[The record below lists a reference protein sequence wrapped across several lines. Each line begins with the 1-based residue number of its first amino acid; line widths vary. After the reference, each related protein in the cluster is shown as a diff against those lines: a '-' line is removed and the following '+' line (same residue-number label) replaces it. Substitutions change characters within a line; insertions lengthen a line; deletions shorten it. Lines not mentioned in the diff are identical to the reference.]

1 MATACMQEDDRS
13 NTGSPSCGYRD
24 QLEAGDGQAGHDGV
38 AERLV
43 VPWKPGNAG
52 GGKGPQFRTDVKS
65 EDVQEIGQPINS
77 AKRSRIADDVTCE
90 GMKFCPR
97 AGCVKCARPVRRAGC
112 GNGAASYRA
121 TSRLYASQTSALH
134 MVSAWSV
141 ENELVLGQIRTAA
154 KSNEITAIPLLIAM
168 LDLEGA
174 IVTID
179 AMGCQKDI
187 AQSIQNAGADY
198 VLALKGNQG
207 NTLESAKFIFEWEEK
222 NGFHGV
228 FYTQY
233 ETMDKDHGRIETR
246 KAYSID
252 VTGMEEFK
260 EWPGLESVT
269 KIISIR
275 EIIGQGTTEEI
286 RYYLSSLPADAEK
299 IGPAVRSHWGI
310 ENSLHWILDV
320 NFQEDRA
327 RNRKDHSAENMAI
340 LRHMV
345 LNLIKKERSSK
356 TSVRGKRLK
365 ASWSD
370 DYLLTLLS

>member
-1 MATACMQEDDRS
+1 
-13 NTGSPSCGYRD
+13 
-24 QLEAGDGQAGHDGV
+24 
-38 AERLV
+38 
-43 VPWKPGNAG
+43 
-52 GGKGPQFRTDVKS
+52 
-65 EDVQEIGQPINS
+65 
-77 AKRSRIADDVTCE
+77 
-90 GMKFCPR
+90 
-97 AGCVKCARPVRRAGC
+97 
-112 GNGAASYRA
+112 
-121 TSRLYASQTSALH
+121 
-134 MVSAWSV
+134 MVSAWSS

-154 KSNEITAIPLLIAM
+154 KSNEITAIPQLIAM
-168 LDLEGA
+168 LDLEDA

-179 AMGCQKDI
+179 AMGCQKEI
-187 AQSIQNAGADY
+187 AQSILNAGADY

-207 NTLESAKFIFEWEEK
+207 NTFESAKSIFEWEEK
-222 NGFHGV
+222 NGFRGV

-269 KIISIR
+269 KIVSIR
-275 EIIGQGTTEEI
+275 EIIGRGTTEEI

-320 NFQEDRA
+320 NFREDHA

-340 LRHMV
+340 LRHMA
-345 LNLIKKERSSK
+345 LNLIRKERSSK
-356 TSVRGKRLK
+356 TSFRGKRLK

-370 DYLLTLLS
+370 DYLLDLLS